1 MPFKSTTALVLL
13 AIGFGLLM
21 DTFFVVDERE
31 YAVVLQLGE
40 IKGTDYGPGIHAK
53 LPLVQNV
60 RYFDRR
66 ILSLDKQPE
75 RFLTL
80 EKKNVQVD
88 FFVKWRIKDVGRYYR
103 ATGGFENVALERL
116 SDIINRGLRN
126 EFGMRTIKEAVS
138 GERREIVQALE
149 ESASEKVD
157 ELGIALVDVRVKRID
172 LPDTVSDSVY
182 DRMRAE
188 RTRVAADL
196 RARGHEVAEGVRAEA
211 DRERE
216 VILANAYREAE
227 ELRGNGDAEAT
238 AIYAKSYGENP
249 DFYSFYRSL
258 EVYRNALS
266 NSDDLLVL
274 EPDSEIFRFFGNS
287 QGKAAAK

>member
-1 MPFKSTTALVLL
+1 MPFKSTTGLVLL
-13 AIGFGLLM
+13 AVTIGLLI
-21 DTFFVVDERE
+21 DAVFIVDERE

-40 IKGTDYGPGIHAK
+40 IKSTEFGPGLHVK

-88 FFVKWRIKDVGRYYR
+88 FFVKWRIRDVGRYYR

-126 EFGMRTIKEAVS
+126 EFGTRTIQEAVS
-138 GERREIVQALE
+138 GERAEIVQALE
-149 ESASEKVD
+149 NSASEKVD
-157 ELGIALVDVRVKRID
+157 ELGIELVDVRVKRID
-172 LPDTVSDSVY
+172 LPDAVSESVY
-182 DRMRAE
+182 ERMRAE

-196 RARGHEVAEGVRAEA
+196 RARGHEVAEGIRAEA

-216 VILANAYREAE
+216 VILANAYRESE
-227 ELRGNGDAEAT
+227 ELRGQGDAQAT
-238 AIYAKSYGENP
+238 SIYADSYGKNP
-249 DFYSFYRSL
+249 EFYSFYRSL

-266 NSDDLLVL
+266 NSGDLLVL
-274 EPDSEIFRFFGNS
+274 EPDSDLFKYFRNS
-287 QGKAAAK
+287 KGQPD

>member
-1 MPFKSTTALVLL
+1 MPIKSTAGLVAL
-13 AIGFGLLM
+13 AIVIGLIV
-21 DTFFVVDERE
+21 DAVFIVDERE

-40 IKGTDYGPGIHAK
+40 IKGTEYGPGLHAK
-53 LPLVQNV
+53 LPLIQNV

-88 FFVKWRIKDVGRYYR
+88 FFVKWRIRDVGRYYR

-126 EFGMRTIKEAVS
+126 EFGTRTIQEAVS
-138 GERREIVQALE
+138 GERSEIVQALE
-149 ESASEKVD
+149 NSAAEKVD
-157 ELGIALVDVRVKRID
+157 ELGIELVDVRVKRID
-172 LPDTVSDSVY
+172 LPDTVSESVY
-182 DRMRAE
+182 ERMRAE

-196 RARGHEVAEGVRAEA
+196 RARGHEVAEGIRAEA

-216 VILANAYREAE
+216 VILANAYRESE
-227 ELRGNGDAEAT
+227 ELRGKGDAEAT
-238 AIYAKSYGENP
+238 AIYAQAYGKNP
-249 DFYSFYRSL
+249 EFYSFYRSL

-266 NSDDLLVL
+266 GSGDMMVL
-274 EPDSEIFRFFGNS
+274 EPDSELFKYFRNS
-287 QGKAAAK
+287 DGKSK

>member
-1 MPFKSTTALVLL
+1 MPFKSTAGLVLL
-13 AIGFGLLM
+13 AIVIGLIV
-21 DTFFVVDERE
+21 DAVFIVDERE

-40 IKGTDYGPGIHAK
+40 IKGTEYGPGLHAK
-53 LPLVQNV
+53 LPLIQNV

-88 FFVKWRIKDVGRYYR
+88 FFVKWRIRDVGRYYR

-126 EFGMRTIKEAVS
+126 EFGTRTIQEAVS
-138 GERREIVQALE
+138 GERAEIVQALE
-149 ESASEKVD
+149 NSAAEKVD
-157 ELGIALVDVRVKRID
+157 ELGIELVDVRVKRID
-172 LPDTVSDSVY
+172 LPDTVSESVY
-182 DRMRAE
+182 ERMRAE

-196 RARGHEVAEGVRAEA
+196 RARGHEVAEGIRAEA

-216 VILANAYREAE
+216 VILANAYRESE
-227 ELRGNGDAEAT
+227 ELRGKGDAEAT
-238 AIYAKSYGENP
+238 AIYAQAYGKNP
-249 DFYSFYRSL
+249 EFYSFYRSL

-266 NSDDLLVL
+266 GSGDMLVL
-274 EPDSEIFRFFGNS
+274 EPDSELFKYFRNS
-287 QGKAAAK
+287 DGKSK

>member
-1 MPFKSTTALVLL
+1 MPFKSTTGLILL
-13 AIGFGLLM
+13 AVIAGLLV
-21 DTFFVVDERE
+21 DSFFIVDERNH
-31 YAVVLQLGE
+31 AVVLQLGE
-40 IKGTDYGPGIHAK
+40 MKGTDYEPGLHIK

-88 FFVKWRIKDVGRYYR
+88 FFAKWRIKDVGRYYR

-126 EFGMRTIKEAVS
+126 EFGTRTIQEAVS
-138 GERREIVQALE
+138 GERREIVNALQQ
-149 ESASEKVD
+149 SASEKVD
-157 ELGIALVDVRVKRID
+157 ELGIELVDVRVKRID

-182 DRMRAE
+182 ERMRAE

-196 RARGHEVAEGVRAEA
+196 RARGHEVAEGIRAEA

-216 VILANAYREAE
+216 VILANAYRESE
-227 ELRGNGDAEAT
+227 QLRGNGDAEAT
-238 AIYAKSYGENP
+238 AIYAGAYGKNP
-249 DFYSFYRSL
+249 EFYSFYRSL
-258 EVYRNALS
+258 EVYRAAMAG
-266 NSDDLLVL
+266 SDNLMVL
-274 EPDSEIFRFFGNS
+274 EPDSDLFRYFRSPAGD
-287 QGKAAAK
+287 K

>member
-1 MPFKSTTALVLL
+1 MPIKSTSALVVL
-13 AIGFGLLM
+13 AVAFGLLL
-21 DTFFVVDERE
+21 DAFFVVDERE

-40 IKGTDYGPGIHAK
+40 IKETNYAPGIHAK
-53 LPLVQNV
+53 LPLFQNV

-126 EFGMRTIKEAVS
+126 EFGTRTIKEAVS

-172 LPDTVSDSVY
+172 LPDTVSESVY

-188 RTRVAADL
+188 RTRVASDL
-196 RARGHEVAEGVRAEA
+196 RARGYEVAEGVRAEA

-249 DFYSFYRSL
+249 EFYSFYRSL

-274 EPDSEIFRFFGNS
+274 EPDSELFRYFRNS
-287 QGKAAAK
+287 KGKVANN

>member
-1 MPFKSTTALVLL
+1 MPFKSTTGLVLL
-13 AIGFGLLM
+13 AVILGLLV
-21 DTFFVVDERE
+21 DAVFIVDERE

-40 IKGTDYGPGIHAK
+40 IKGTEYGPGLHAK

-88 FFVKWRIKDVGRYYR
+88 FFVKWRIRDVGRYYR

-126 EFGMRTIKEAVS
+126 EFGTRTIQEAVS
-138 GERREIVQALE
+138 GERRAIVQALE
-149 ESASEKVD
+149 NSAAEKVD
-157 ELGIALVDVRVKRID
+157 ELGIELVDVRVKRID

-182 DRMRAE
+182 ERMRAE

-196 RARGHEVAEGVRAEA
+196 RARGHEVAEGIRAEA

-227 ELRGNGDAEAT
+227 ELRGSGDAEAT
-238 AIYAKSYGENP
+238 AIYAQAYGKNP
-249 DFYSFYRSL
+249 EFYSFYRSL

-266 NSDDLLVL
+266 GAGDMLVL
-274 EPDSEIFRFFGNS
+274 EPDSELFKYFRNS
-287 QGKAAAK
+287 SGQNK

>member
-1 MPFKSTTALVLL
+1 MPIKSTTGLVLL
-13 AIGFGLLM
+13 AIVIGLIV
-21 DTFFVVDERE
+21 DAVFIVDERE

-40 IKGTDYGPGIHAK
+40 IKGTEYGPGLHAK
-53 LPLVQNV
+53 LPLIQNV

-88 FFVKWRIKDVGRYYR
+88 FFVKWRIRDVGRYYR

-126 EFGMRTIKEAVS
+126 EFGTRTIQEAVS

-149 ESASEKVD
+149 NSASEKVD
-157 ELGIALVDVRVKRID
+157 ELGIELVDVRVKRID
-172 LPDTVSDSVY
+172 LPDTVSESVY
-182 DRMRAE
+182 ERMRAE

-196 RARGHEVAEGVRAEA
+196 RARGHEVAEGIRAEA

-216 VILANAYREAE
+216 VILANAYRESE
-227 ELRGNGDAEAT
+227 ELRGQGDAQAT
-238 AIYAKSYGENP
+238 GIYAEAYGKNP
-249 DFYSFYRSL
+249 EFYSFYRSL

-266 NSDDLLVL
+266 GSGDMMVL
-274 EPDSEIFRFFGNS
+274 EPDSELFKYFRDSKG
-287 QGKAAAK
+287 GRK